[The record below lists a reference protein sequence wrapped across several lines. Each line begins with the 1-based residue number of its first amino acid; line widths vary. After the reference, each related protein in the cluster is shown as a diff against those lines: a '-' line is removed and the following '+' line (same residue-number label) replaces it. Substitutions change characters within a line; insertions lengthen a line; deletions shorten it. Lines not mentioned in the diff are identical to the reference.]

1 MRRTW
6 CVPVAAFAIVGGS
19 MLATT
24 SAGAATH
31 AAPRAAHSVVQ
42 PGGLAQ
48 HLVSPFGAHGVTH
61 ATSSNWSGFAVHSST
76 YKSVSASWTEPT
88 GKCSGTS
95 GHDYASFWVGLD
107 GYNTNSV
114 EQTGSDTD
122 CSGGSAKYYGWY
134 EMYPAGSVNINKP
147 MKAGDKMSASV
158 VFSGTSSFT
167 LTLKDATA
175 GWTATEHKSS
185 SSVKRGS
192 AEVIIEAPSS
202 ETGELPLADFGT
214 VHFTASKV
222 NGADIGNLKP
232 TKITMVDG
240 GKHLDKISA
249 LSGGAN
255 FSGTWLAS

>member
-1 MRRTW
+1 
-6 CVPVAAFAIVGGS
+6 

-31 AAPRAAHSVVQ
+31 AAPRAAHSTVQ

-48 HLVSPFGAHGVTH
+48 HLVTPFGSHGISH
-61 ATSSNWSGFAVHSST
+61 ATSSNWSGYAVHKGAGA
-76 YKSVSASWTEPT
+76 YKSVSASWTEPS
-88 GKCSGTS
+88 GKCSGTT

-107 GYNTNSV
+107 GYSTDSV

-122 CSGGSAKYYGWY
+122 CSGTTPKYYGWY
-134 EMYPAGSVNINKP
+134 EMFPAGSVNINKP
-147 MKAGDKMSASV
+147 MKAGDKISASV

-185 SSVKRGS
+185 TKVKRAS

-214 VHFTASKV
+214 ANFTASKV
-222 NGADIGNLKP
+222 NGANIGTMKP
-232 TKITMVDG
+232 TKITMVVS
-240 GKHLDKISA
+240 GKHLDKIGA

-255 FSGTWLAS
+255 FAGTWLAS